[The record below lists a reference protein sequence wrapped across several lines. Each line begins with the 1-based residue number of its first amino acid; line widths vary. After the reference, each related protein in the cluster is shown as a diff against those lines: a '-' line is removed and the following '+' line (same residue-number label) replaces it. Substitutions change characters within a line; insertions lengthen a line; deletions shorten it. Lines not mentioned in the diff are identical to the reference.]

1 MPEKIKVLGIPGS
14 LRKDSYNLALLN
26 AAIELKPENMDITV
40 FMLHDIP
47 FYNEDVERNSVPEP
61 VIRFKNA
68 LAESDG
74 LLIATPE
81 YNYSIPG
88 VLKNAIDWASRPPA
102 NSPLNNIP
110 LGIMGSSGGMSG
122 TAKAQH
128 HLRQVAV
135 FTNMHAMNKPEMQ
148 VTKEAE
154 KFKDGRLTDEATRVH
169 LEKYMKAFEQ
179 WILIFKNIKQKPN
192 GK

>member
-1 MPEKIKVLGIPGS
+1 MPDKIKVLGIPGS
-14 LRKDSYNLALLN
+14 LREDSYNLALLN
-26 AAIELKPENMDITV
+26 AAVELKPENMEITL

-47 FYNEDVERNSVPEP
+47 LYNEDVEKIGVPDP
-61 VIRFKNA
+61 VIKFKKA

-102 NSPLNNIP
+102 STPLNNMP

-135 FTNMHAMNKPEMQ
+135 FTNMHVMNKPEMQ
-148 VTKEAE
+148 ITKEAE
-154 KFKDGRLTDEATRVH
+154 KFKDGRLTDEASRIH
-169 LEKYMKAFEQ
+169 LEKFMKAFEQ
-179 WILIFKNIKQKPN
+179 WILIFKNIKLKPN

>member
-1 MPEKIKVLGIPGS
+1 MQNKIKVLGIPGS

-26 AAIELKPENMDITV
+26 AAIELKTVNMEITI
-40 FMLHDIP
+40 FALHEIP
-47 FYNEDVERNSVPEP
+47 LYNEDVERISVPEP
-61 VIRFKNA
+61 VMRLKNA

-74 LLIATPE
+74 LLIAAPE

-102 NSPLNNIP
+102 NSPLNNMP

-135 FTNMHAMNKPEMQ
+135 FTNMHTMNKPEMQ

-154 KFKDGRLTDEATRVH
+154 KFKDGRLTDEATRAH
-169 LEKYMKAFEQ
+169 LEKFMKAFEQ

>member
-1 MPEKIKVLGIPGS
+1 MQNKIKVLGIPGS
-14 LRKDSYNLALLN
+14 LRRDSYNLALLN
-26 AAIELKPENMDITV
+26 AAIELKTVNMEITI
-40 FMLHDIP
+40 FALHEIP
-47 FYNEDVERNSVPEP
+47 LYNEDVERISVPEP
-61 VIRFKNA
+61 VMRLKNA

-74 LLIATPE
+74 LLIAAPE

-102 NSPLNNIP
+102 NSPLNNMP

-135 FTNMHAMNKPEMQ
+135 FTNMHTMNKPEMQ

-154 KFKDGRLTDEATRVH
+154 KFKDGRLTDEATRAH
-169 LEKYMKAFEQ
+169 LEKFMKAFEQ

>member
-1 MPEKIKVLGIPGS
+1 MQDKIKVLGIPGS

-26 AAIELKPENMDITV
+26 AAVELKPENMDIML

-47 FYNEDVERNSVPEP
+47 LYNEDVERNGVPEP
-61 VIRFKNA
+61 VIKFKNA

-102 NSPLNNIP
+102 NSPLNNMP

-148 VTKEAE
+148 ITKEAE
-154 KFKDGRLTDEATRVH
+154 KFKNGILTDEASRIH
-169 LEKYMKAFEQ
+169 LEKFMKAFEQ
-179 WILIFKNIKQKPN
+179 WILIFKNLKQKPN